1 MPDVVSILNQNLAT
15 LIDLKLRLKQAHWN
29 VRGLNFIGLHKLFDK
44 AQGEVEGFYDTV
56 AERIGAL
63 GDEARGTL
71 EDVKDSTRLDEYMLG
86 TANGEKHVSAIMQ
99 SLDKACGET
108 KQAIADCLEAKDQ
121 ATADAFIEITRGL
134 DQLRYLIGSHY
145 GS

>member
-29 VRGLNFIGLHKLFDK
+29 VRGSNFIGLHKLFDK
-44 AQGEVEGFYDTV
+44 AQGEVESFYDTV

-71 EDVKDSTRLDEYMLG
+71 EDVKDSTQLQEYMVG
-86 TANGEKHVSAIMQ
+86 IASGEKHVAAIMG
-99 SLDKACGET
+99 SLDKVCSDT
-108 KQAIADCLEAKDQ
+108 KRAIADCLEAKDQ
-121 ATADAFIEITRGL
+121 ATADVFIEVTRGL

-145 GS
+145 